1 MDTVDP
7 TEFRSRL
14 SAGDA
19 LSVLEVAHACT
30 LCRTRSD
37 FGALFPRMRRLLA
50 FDSACAVSGRLGPRG
65 SVIPLDDVNLSYPA
79 EFIHEYLARDFFRV
93 DNLMRQALDG
103 PRAQY
108 CSEKAVGRP
117 REITGLCSDFGLR
130 EGYFAGARAPG
141 AGASGSLFLFKSRA
155 MKQDR
160 RTPAILEFLAPHLQL
175 AFFRAFQ
182 REEPGPAAVALSTRE
197 REVMRWL
204 CEGKSSW
211 ETSVIVGVSE
221 RTVNFH
227 VYNVL
232 RRLGA
237 SNRPQALAM
246 LARSGA
252 LD

>member
-1 MDTVDP
+1 MRPFQP
-7 TEFRSRL
+7 TELRSWLPPR
-14 SAGDA
+14 DA
-19 LSVLEVAHACT
+19 LSVLEIVHRCVS
-30 LCRTRSD
+30 CRTVAEFR
-37 FGALFPRMRRLLA
+37 ALFPGMRALLA
-50 FDSACAVSGRLGPRG
+50 FDSACAVSGRLGPNG
-65 SVIPLDDVNLSYPA
+65 SVIPLDNVNLTYPRD
-79 EFIHEYLARDFFRV
+79 FIEEYLARDYFAV

-103 PRAQY
+103 GRAQY
-108 CSEKAVGRP
+108 CSEAAPGRP
-117 REITGLCSDFGLR
+117 RAITALCRDFGIP
-130 EGYFAGARAPG
+130 EGYFVGARAPG
-141 AGASGSLFLFKSRA
+141 ALDQGSLFLFKRRRMRPDGRTAA
-155 MKQDR
+155 M
-160 RTPAILEFLAPHLQL
+160 LELLAPHLQL
-175 AFFRAFQ
+175 AFSRAF
-182 REEPGPAAVALSTRE
+182 RRDRSAPAPVALSPRE

-237 SNRPQALAM
+237 ANRPQALAM